1 MINLF
6 FTALGVLTIGA
17 IASIILKNYK
27 KLSYVSSLFSLIGS
41 FLTLIFSTI
50 MLTTKSTLALVISTT
65 NPMFSISLH
74 IDALASFF
82 ILIISIVAIPASLYG
97 IGYMKQ
103 YSNKYD
109 LGIFG
114 FFYNLFLVS
123 LFLVV
128 TAYNGPYFLFVWE
141 LMSLCSLFLVIFE
154 NKKSQ
159 IIKSGLIYFIMTHA
173 ATAFIFLSFLLLF
186 QYTGSFD
193 FETIKK
199 QAGTIPFIVQT
210 IIFLCM
216 IVGFGTKAGIVPF
229 HIWLPRAHSAAP
241 SHVSALMSGVMIKMG
256 IFMLFR
262 MFLDV
267 LFQAPLWLGYAILI
281 IGAISSILG
290 VLYALSEHDIKRLLA
305 YHSIENIG
313 IILLGLGSGL
323 IFISLEQLSLAMLA
337 ITAGL
342 FHTLNHAVFKSLLFL
357 GAGSVI
363 SQTHTRN
370 IEKYGGLIKLMPY
383 TAIFFLIG
391 AVAISGLPP
400 FNGFVSEW
408 LTFQSLFKG
417 IATSSIATRSIFIFG
432 AACLALTGGLAAAC
446 FVKAFGITFLARSR
460 NVESENAK
468 EVSLPLLVSM
478 GMLATLCLVFGVFSS
493 FVVTYLHLIVKSL
506 SVFTTSISSLSSS
519 GISLQVNQNVAHL
532 NMPVILLAMA
542 GFVIFAFG
550 LIFTLSR
557 KQKIV
562 LRTVWDCG
570 YHTLTPRMEITATGF
585 SRTLILIFRGIFQPS
600 KQHEVEYVDADIRYF
615 SKSRTVTLGIVN
627 VYEKYLYYSLHNR
640 LNFISKQIKKI
651 QSGNVNQYLLYI
663 FILLIGLLI
672 FARY

>member
-1 MINLF
+1 MICLF
-6 FTALGVLTIGA
+6 FTAIGILTVGA
-17 IASIILKNYK
+17 IASISLRNNN
-27 KLSYVSSLFSLIGS
+27 KLSYVSSLFSLCGS
-41 FLTLIFSTI
+41 FLALIFSAI
-50 MLTTKSTLALVISTT
+50 MLATKSTLAVVVPTT
-65 NPMFSISLH
+65 HPMFSISLH
-74 IDALASFF
+74 IDMLASFF
-82 ILIISIVAIPASLYG
+82 ILIISVIAIPASLYG

-103 YSNKYD
+103 YSGKYN

-114 FFYNLFLVS
+114 FFYNLFLIS
-123 LFLVV
+123 LLLVV
-128 TAYNGPYFLFVWE
+128 TAYNGLYFLFVWE
-141 LMSLCSLFLVIFE
+141 FMSFSSLFLVIFE

-159 IIKSGLIYFIMTHA
+159 IIKSGFVYFIMTHA
-173 ATAFIFLSFLLLF
+173 ATAFILLGFLLLF
-186 QYTGSFD
+186 QYTGSFN

-199 QAGTIPFIVQT
+199 YGDTIPFIIQVA
-210 IIFLCM
+210 IFLCM
-216 IVGFGTKAGIVPF
+216 IVGFGTKAGVVPF

-241 SHVSALMSGVMIKMG
+241 SHVSALMSGVMIKIG

-267 LFQAPLWLGYAILI
+267 FFQVPLWLGCTVLV

-323 IFISLEQLSLAMLA
+323 VFISLKQPSLAMLA
-337 ITAGL
+337 VTAGL

-383 TAIFFLIG
+383 TAIFFLVG

-408 LTFQSLFKG
+408 LTFQSLFNG
-417 IATSSIATRSIFIFG
+417 ISTSSMLIKSVFILG
-432 AACLALTGGLAAAC
+432 AACLAFTGGLAAAC
-446 FVKAFGITFLARSR
+446 FVKAFGVTFLARSR
-460 NVESENAK
+460 STESEKAK
-468 EVSLPLLVSM
+468 EVPILFLLSM
-478 GMLATLCLVFGVFSS
+478 GLLATLCLVLGIFSS
-493 FVVTYLHLIVKSL
+493 FVVTHLQIIVKSL
-506 SVFTTSISSLSSS
+506 GAFQNSVSSLTTT
-519 GISLQVNQNVAHL
+519 GISLQANQNSAHL
-532 NMPVILLAMA
+532 NMPFVFLIMA
-542 GFVIFAFG
+542 VFIALAFG
-550 LIFTLSR
+550 LTFILSR
-557 KQKIV
+557 KQRVI

-570 YHTLTPRMEITATGF
+570 YNTLTPRMEITATGF
-585 SRTLILIFRGIFQPS
+585 SRTLILIFKGIFQPS
-600 KQHEVEYVDADIRYF
+600 KQHDVEYVDANIRYF

-627 VYEKYLYYSLHNR
+627 IYEAYLYLPLHNR
-640 LNFISKQIKKI
+640 LDAISKQIKKI